1 MLSLLILFTFLFI
14 SCSLDDGKP
23 SGVFYEYDQEHE
35 GMVRIGAKG
44 QFALLGTNESSAP
57 VNDRPSMKVKFTYN
71 YSISKN
77 EVTRKEYAELMGGK
91 SRSVQDSG
99 NLPQTNVTYYDAVLY
114 ANAKSVNEGYDT
126 AYTYYSA
133 LFDSEGNCTYLE
145 GLLFDPLTE
154 AYRLPTEA
162 EWVFVASHNWKPSQG
177 WNNLNSDYRA
187 HEVCTADT
195 NKLSICDM
203 AGNVM
208 EWVND
213 WLGHLMDTTV
223 TNYVGA
229 PDGGSLGQRVVKG
242 GSFNN
247 ALGNITLY
255 SRGDVYTV
263 TSSTKS
269 DYVGFRLAFG
279 VIPSPTWVNDAGLSL
294 SRISIL
300 ASSSQVKS
308 ITGTYQTKLAF
319 VNYETGNLA
328 YIDYSNST
336 LTVLSQGTYPSRAG
350 ISTVREP
357 NGASP
362 I

>member
-1 MLSLLILFTFLFI
+1 MRSLILLFTFLFI
-14 SCSLDDGKP
+14 SCALDDGKL
-23 SGVFYEYDQEHE
+23 SGNLYEDDAERT
-35 GMVRIGAKG
+35 GMVRIPAKD
-44 QFALLGTNESSAP
+44 QFVLLGTNDSTAP
-57 VNDRPSMKVKFTYN
+57 LNDRPSMKVKFTYSF
-71 YSISKN
+71 SISKN
-77 EVTRKEYAELMGGK
+77 EVTRKEYIELMGGK
-91 SRSVQDSG
+91 SSSVQDSG
-99 NLPQTNVTYYDAVLY
+99 DLPQTNVTYYDAILF

-126 AYTYYSA
+126 AYTYSSA

-279 VIPSPTWVNDAGLSL
+279 VIPSPTW
-294 SRISIL
+294 I
-300 ASSSQVKS
+300 
-308 ITGTYQTKLAF
+308 
-319 VNYETGNLA
+319 
-328 YIDYSNST
+328 
-336 LTVLSQGTYPSRAG
+336 
-350 ISTVREP
+350 
-357 NGASP
+357 
-362 I
+362 